1 MPALRVRQSFW
12 CMRKLYKKLKSKLTG
27 FQLPATIV
35 SAASTL
41 SLSLISDYA
50 VSAQGFRASYEV
62 LPSHTCGNPGRL
74 PNGVQQG
81 STFNLGDKVRYSCNP
96 GFFLEGHAV
105 LTCHASSENSAT
117 WDFPLPSCRADD
129 ACGGTLRGQS
139 GIISSPHFPAEYH
152 NNADCTWTI
161 LAELGDT
168 IALVF
173 IDFQLEDGYDFLEVT
188 GTEGSSLWFTGASLP
203 APVISSKN
211 WLRLHFTSDGNHRQ
225 RGFSAQYQGENS
237 EQKQHVET
245 ASPTFSKSFMNQGRA
260 LISEHHAI
268 DRNGF
273 ANDLFKKQIELKS
286 RGVKLMPSKDN
297 NQKTSVLTQVGV
309 SQGHNMCPD
318 PGIPE
323 KGKRLGSDFRLG
335 SSVQFTCNEGYD
347 LQGSKRITCMKVSDM
362 FAAWSDH
369 RPVCRARM
377 CDAHLRGPSGIIT
390 SPNFPIQYDNNAHC
404 VWIITALNPAKV
416 IKLAFEEFDLERGY
430 DTLTV
435 GDGGQDGDQKTVLYM
450 VQTTKYLS
458 PISLTG
464 TSVPD
469 LIVSTHHQMWL
480 LFQSDSSGSSL
491 GFKAS
496 YEEIEQGSCGDPGI
510 PAYGQREGSRFRHG
524 DTLKFECQPAFELV
538 GQKSITCQKNNQW
551 SAKKPG
557 CVFSCFFNFT
567 SPSGIV
573 LSPNYPEDYGNHL
586 HCVWLILARPE
597 SRIHLAFNDID
608 VEPQFD
614 FLVIKDGATAEAPVL
629 GTFSGNQLPSSITS
643 SGHVARLEFQ
653 TDHSTGKRG
662 FNITFTT
669 FRHNEC
675 PDPGVPVN
683 GKRFGDS
690 LQLGSSISFLCDEG
704 FLGTQGSETITCVL
718 KEGSVVWNS
727 AVLRCEAPC
736 GGHLTSPSGT
746 ILSPGWPGFYKDAL
760 SCAWVIEAQPGY
772 PIKITFDRFKTEV
785 NYDTLEVRDGRTYS
799 APLIGVYHGTQVP
812 QFLISTSNYLY
823 LLFSTDKSHSDI
835 GFQLRYETITLQS
848 DHCLDPGIP
857 VNGQRHGND
866 FYVGALVTFSCD
878 SGYTLSDGEPLEC
891 EPNFQWSR
899 ALPSCE
905 ALCGGFIQGSSGTI
919 LSPGFPDFYP
929 NNLNCTWVIET
940 SHGKG
945 VFFTFHTFHLESG
958 HDYLLIT
965 ENGSFTQPLRQLTGS
980 RLPAPISA
988 GLYGNFTAQVRFI
1001 SDFSM
1006 SYEGFNI
1013 TFSEYDLE
1021 PCEEPEVP
1029 AYSIRKGLQFG
1040 VGDTLTFSCF
1050 PGYRLEGTARITCLG
1065 GRRRLWSSPLPR
1077 CVAECGNSVTGTQGT
1092 LLSPNFPVNYNNNHE
1107 CIYSIQTQPGK
1118 GIQLKAKAFELAEGD
1133 LLKVYDGTNNSARL
1147 LGVFSRSEMLGVTL
1161 NSTSSSL
1168 WLDFIT
1174 DAENTSKGFELQF
1187 SSFEL
1192 IRCEDPGT
1200 PQFGYKVHDG
1210 GHFAGSSVTFNCDP
1224 GYTLRGSEELMCL
1237 SGERRTWDRP
1247 LPTCVAECGGTV
1259 RGEVSGQVLSPGYPA
1274 PYEHNLN
1281 CIWTIEA
1288 DAGCT
1293 IGLHFLVFDT
1303 EEVHDVLR
1311 IWDGPV
1317 ESGVLLKEL
1326 SGPMLPKDLHS
1337 TFNSV
1342 VLQFSTDFFT
1352 SKQGFAIQFSV
1363 STATSCNDPGV
1374 PQNGSRSGDSWEAG
1388 DSTVFQCDPGYALQG
1403 SAEINC
1409 VRIENRFF
1417 WQPSPPTCIGAHMS
1431 QVPTCPRCPHAPGA
1445 HMSQVPTCP
1454 KYPHAPGARMSQ
1466 TDAVNTPEALLNS
1479 GHKTVGRCQVVHVPD
1494 RPRRH
1499 HFDHETSPLSITDNL
1514 LGETSPLFTTKGTD
1528 ARPERLAPCGGD
1540 LTGPSG
1546 VILSPNYP
1554 EPYPPGKECDWKV
1567 TVSPDYVIALVFNI
1581 FNLEPGYDFLHIY
1594 DGRDSLSPLIGS
1606 FYGSQ
1611 LPGRIESSS
1620 NSLFLAFRSD
1630 ASVSNAGFVIDYT
1643 ENPRE
1648 SCFDPG
1654 SIKNGTRVGSDLKLG
1669 SSITYYCHGG
1679 YEVEGASTLSCIL
1692 GPDGKPLWNNPRPVC
1707 TAPCG
1712 GQYVGSD
1719 GVVLSPN
1726 YPQNYTSGQTCLYF
1740 VTVPKDY
1747 VVFGQFAFFHTAL
1760 NDIVEVHDGY
1770 SQHARLL
1777 SSLSGSHT
1785 GESLPLATSNQI
1797 LIKFSAKGQV
1807 PARGFHFVYQA
1818 VPRTSA
1824 TQCSSVPEP
1833 RYGKR
1838 LGSDF
1843 SVGAIIRFE
1852 CNSGYALQ
1860 GSPEIECLPV
1870 PGALAQWNVSAPT
1883 CVVPCGGNLTE
1894 RRGTILSPGFPEPY
1908 LNSLNCVWKIM
1919 VPEGAGIQIQVISFV
1934 TEQNWDSLE
1943 VFDGADNT
1951 VTMLGSFSGT
1961 TVPALLNSTSN
1972 QLYLHFYSDISVSA
1986 AGFHLE
1992 YKTVGLSS
2000 CPEPAVPSNG
2010 IKTGER
2016 YLVNDVVSFQCEPGY
2031 ALQGHAH
2038 ISCMPGTVRRW
2049 NYPPPLCI
2057 AQCGGEVEEMEGVIL
2072 SPGFPGNYP
2081 SNMDCSWKIVLPV
2094 GFGAHI
2100 QFLNFSTEPNHDFLE
2115 IRSGPSETSRM
2126 MGRFSGSELPG
2137 SLLSTSHDT
2146 IVYFHSDHSQNRPGF
2161 KLEYQAYE
2169 LQECPDPEPFA
2180 NGIVRGAGYNVGQSV
2195 TFECLP
2201 GYQLTGQPVLTCL
2214 HGTNRNWD
2222 HPLPRCEVPCG
2233 GNITSFNGTVY
2244 SPGYPS
2250 PYSSSQDCVW
2260 LITVPIGHGV
2270 HLNLSLLQIEP
2281 FGDYITVW
2289 DGPQQTSLQ
2298 LGVFTRSLSKK
2309 IAHSSSNQVLL
2320 KFHRDTATGGIFA
2333 IAFSAYPLT
2342 KCPPPTILPNA
2353 EVVTEN
2359 EEFNIGDIVRY
2370 RCLPGFTLV
2379 GSEIL
2384 TCKLGTYLQFEGP
2397 PPICE
2402 VHCPTNELLTDS
2414 TGVILSQSYPGSYP
2428 QFQTCSWL
2436 VRVEPEYNIS
2446 VTVEYF
2452 LSEKQYD
2459 EFEIFD
2465 GPSGQSPL
2473 LKALS
2478 GNYSAPLIVTSSS
2491 NSVYLRWSS
2500 DHAYNRKGFKIRYSA
2515 PYCSLPKAPLHGFIL
2530 GQTTTQPGGSIHFG
2544 CDRGY
2549 RLVGHSMAICT
2560 RHPQGYHLWSE
2571 AIPLCQALS
2580 CGLPDAPKNG
2590 IVFGKEYTVGTKA
2603 VYSCNEGYH
2612 LQTGAEATAECLD
2625 TGLWSNSNVPPQ
2637 CVPVTCPDIS
2647 SISVEHGRWRL
2658 IYETQY
2664 QFQAQLILICD
2675 PGYYYTGQRVIRCQ
2689 ANGRWSLGESMPTC
2703 QIISCGELP
2712 TPPSGH
2718 RIGTM
2723 SVYGATA
2730 IFSCNSGYTLVGSRV
2745 RECLANGLWS
2755 GSEVRCLAGHCGT
2768 PEPIVNGHINGEN
2781 FNYRGS
2787 VVYQCSAGFRLI
2799 GMSVRI
2805 CQQDHHWSG
2814 KTPFCVPITCG
2825 HPGNP
2830 INGLTQGSQF
2840 NLNDVVKFV
2849 CNPGYIAEGA
2859 ARSQCLASGQWSDTL
2874 PTCRIINCTDP
2885 GHQENSVRQIHASG
2899 PHRFSFGTT
2908 VSYQCS
2914 HGFYL
2919 LGTPALSCQGDGTWD
2934 RPRPQCLLVSCGH
2947 PGSPPHA
2954 QMSGDSYI
2962 VGAFVRYSCTGKR
2975 TLVGN
2980 ATRMC
2985 GLDGH
2990 WTGSLPHCSGTST
3003 GVCGDPGIPAHG
3015 IRLGDSFAPGSLMR
3029 FSCEAGYVLRGS
3041 SERTCQA
3048 NGSWSG
3054 SQPECGVI
3062 SCGNPGT
3069 PSNARV
3075 VFSDGLVFSS
3085 SIVYE
3090 CREGYY
3096 ATGLLSRHCSV
3107 NGTWTGSDPECTVIN
3122 CGDPG
3127 IPANGIRLGNDFRYN
3142 KTVTF
3147 QCIPG
3152 HMMESHRVSVLS
3164 CTKDRTWNGTK
3175 PVCKAI
3181 MCKPPQLIP
3190 NGKVVGSDF
3199 TWGSSVSYACLE
3211 GYQLSLPAVLTC
3223 EGNGSWTGE
3232 LPQCF
3237 PVFCGDPGVPP
3248 RGKREDRGF
3257 SYRSSVSYSCRPPL
3271 VLVGS
3276 PRRFCQSDGTWSG
3289 TQPSCIDPTLT
3300 TCADPGMPQFGI
3312 QNSSQG
3318 YQVGSTVLFR
3328 CQKGYLL
3335 QGSTSRTCLPNLT
3348 WSGTPPDCVPHHCKQ
3363 PETPTHTNVGALDLP
3378 SMGYTL
3384 IYSCQEG
3391 FSLRGGSEHR
3401 TCKADGSWT
3410 GKPPVC
3416 LAEVRPSGR
3425 PINTAREPP
3434 LTQASVPGDVFAKN
3448 SLWKGAYEYQG
3459 KKQPAMLRV
3468 TSFQIANSKVNATM
3482 IDHSGVELHLA
3493 GNYRKEDFRLLL
3505 QVYHVTGPVE
3515 NFVDKFKDDHWALD
3529 GHVSSESSGG
3539 TFVYQGSVKGR
3550 GFGQFGFQRLD
3561 LRLLESDPES
3571 IGRHFASNSSSVAA
3585 AILVPFIALIIAG
3598 FVLYLYKHRRRPKV
3612 PFNGYAGHENTNVR
3626 ATFENPM
3633 YDRNIQP
3640 TDIMSNEAEFT
3651 VSTVCTAV

>member
-1 MPALRVRQSFW
+1 
-12 CMRKLYKKLKSKLTG
+12 
-27 FQLPATIV
+27 
-35 SAASTL
+35 
-41 SLSLISDYA
+41 
-50 VSAQGFRASYEV
+50 
-62 LPSHTCGNPGRL
+62 
-74 PNGVQQG
+74 
-81 STFNLGDKVRYSCNP
+81 
-96 GFFLEGHAV
+96 
-105 LTCHASSENSAT
+105 
-117 WDFPLPSCRADD
+117 
-129 ACGGTLRGQS
+129 
-139 GIISSPHFPAEYH
+139 
-152 NNADCTWTI
+152 
-161 LAELGDT
+161 
-168 IALVF
+168 
-173 IDFQLEDGYDFLEVT
+173 
-188 GTEGSSLWFTGASLP
+188 
-203 APVISSKN
+203 
-211 WLRLHFTSDGNHRQ
+211 
-225 RGFSAQYQGENS
+225 
-237 EQKQHVET
+237 
-245 ASPTFSKSFMNQGRA
+245 
-260 LISEHHAI
+260 
-268 DRNGF
+268 
-273 ANDLFKKQIELKS
+273 
-286 RGVKLMPSKDN
+286 
-297 NQKTSVLTQVGV
+297 
-309 SQGHNMCPD
+309 
-318 PGIPE
+318 
-323 KGKRLGSDFRLG
+323 
-335 SSVQFTCNEGYD
+335 
-347 LQGSKRITCMKVSDM
+347 
-362 FAAWSDH
+362 
-369 RPVCRARM
+369 
-377 CDAHLRGPSGIIT
+377 
-390 SPNFPIQYDNNAHC
+390 
-404 VWIITALNPAKV
+404 
-416 IKLAFEEFDLERGY
+416 
-430 DTLTV
+430 
-435 GDGGQDGDQKTVLYM
+435 
-450 VQTTKYLS
+450 
-458 PISLTG
+458 
-464 TSVPD
+464 
-469 LIVSTHHQMWL
+469 
-480 LFQSDSSGSSL
+480 
-491 GFKAS
+491 
-496 YEEIEQGSCGDPGI
+496 
-510 PAYGQREGSRFRHG
+510 
-524 DTLKFECQPAFELV
+524 
-538 GQKSITCQKNNQW
+538 
-551 SAKKPG
+551 
-557 CVFSCFFNFT
+557 
-567 SPSGIV
+567 
-573 LSPNYPEDYGNHL
+573 
-586 HCVWLILARPE
+586 
-597 SRIHLAFNDID
+597 
-608 VEPQFD
+608 
-614 FLVIKDGATAEAPVL
+614 
-629 GTFSGNQLPSSITS
+629 
-643 SGHVARLEFQ
+643 
-653 TDHSTGKRG
+653 
-662 FNITFTT
+662 
-669 FRHNEC
+669 
-675 PDPGVPVN
+675 
-683 GKRFGDS
+683 
-690 LQLGSSISFLCDEG
+690 
-704 FLGTQGSETITCVL
+704 
-718 KEGSVVWNS
+718 
-727 AVLRCEAPC
+727 
-736 GGHLTSPSGT
+736 
-746 ILSPGWPGFYKDAL
+746 
-760 SCAWVIEAQPGY
+760 
-772 PIKITFDRFKTEV
+772 
-785 NYDTLEVRDGRTYS
+785 
-799 APLIGVYHGTQVP
+799 
-812 QFLISTSNYLY
+812 
-823 LLFSTDKSHSDI
+823 
-835 GFQLRYETITLQS
+835 
-848 DHCLDPGIP
+848 
-857 VNGQRHGND
+857 
-866 FYVGALVTFSCD
+866 
-878 SGYTLSDGEPLEC
+878 
-891 EPNFQWSR
+891 
-899 ALPSCE
+899 
-905 ALCGGFIQGSSGTI
+905 
-919 LSPGFPDFYP
+919 
-929 NNLNCTWVIET
+929 
-940 SHGKG
+940 
-945 VFFTFHTFHLESG
+945 
-958 HDYLLIT
+958 
-965 ENGSFTQPLRQLTGS
+965 
-980 RLPAPISA
+980 
-988 GLYGNFTAQVRFI
+988 
-1001 SDFSM
+1001 
-1006 SYEGFNI
+1006 
-1013 TFSEYDLE
+1013 
-1021 PCEEPEVP
+1021 
-1029 AYSIRKGLQFG
+1029 
-1040 VGDTLTFSCF
+1040 
-1050 PGYRLEGTARITCLG
+1050 
-1065 GRRRLWSSPLPR
+1065 
-1077 CVAECGNSVTGTQGT
+1077 
-1092 LLSPNFPVNYNNNHE
+1092 FPVNYNNNHE

-1133 LLKVYDGTNNSARL
+1133 LLKVMAIDFLRCVDKHVQRVISSPSVPVCMAQSPHFPLSPGGHSH
-1147 LGVFSRSEMLGVTL
+1147 LGGREDQKSRSEMLGVTL

-1210 GHFAGSSVTFNCDP
+1210 GHFAGSSVTFSCDP
-1224 GYTLRGSEELMCL
+1224 GYSLRGSEELMCL

-1403 SAEINC
+1403 SAEISC
-1409 VRIENRFF
+1409 VKIQNRFF
-1417 WQPSPPTCIGAHMS
+1417 WQPSPPTCI
-1431 QVPTCPRCPHAPGA
+1431 
-1445 HMSQVPTCP
+1445 
-1454 KYPHAPGARMSQ
+1454 
-1466 TDAVNTPEALLNS
+1466 
-1479 GHKTVGRCQVVHVPD
+1479 
-1494 RPRRH
+1494 
-1499 HFDHETSPLSITDNL
+1499 
-1514 LGETSPLFTTKGTD
+1514 
-1528 ARPERLAPCGGD
+1528 APCGGD

-1567 TVSPDYVIALVFNI
+1567 TVSPDYVIALVFNT

-1611 LPGRIESSS
+1611 LPSRIESSS

-1669 SSITYYCHGG
+1669 SSVTYYCHGG

-1692 GPDGKPLWNNPRPVC
+1692 GPDGKPMWNNPRPVC

-1747 VVFGQFAFFHTAL
+1747 GRLWLPFLPALILSVECYSHTHCL
-1760 NDIVEVHDGY
+1760 P
-1770 SQHARLL
+1770 L
-1777 SSLSGSHT
+1777 SSFLSA
-1785 GESLPLATSNQI
+1785 GESLPLATSNQV

-1807 PARGFHFVYQA
+1807 SARGFHFVYQA

-2010 IKTGER
+2010 VKTGER

-2057 AQCGGEVEEMEGVIL
+2057 AQCGGAVEEMEGVIL

-2081 SNMDCSWKIVLPV
+2081 SNMDCSWKISLPV

-2137 SLLSTSHDT
+2137 SLLSTSHDS

-2201 GYQLTGQPVLTCL
+2201 GYQLTGQPVLTCQ

-2260 LITVPIGHGV
+2260 QITVPIGHGV

-2446 VTVEYF
+2446 ITVEYF

-2544 CDRGY
+2544 CNTGY

-2658 IYETQY
+2658 IFETQY
-2664 QFQAQLILICD
+2664 QFQAQLMLICD

-2745 RECLANGLWS
+2745 RECMANGLWS

-2787 VVYQCSAGFRLI
+2787 VVYQCRAGFRLI

-2830 INGLTQGSQF
+2830 VNGLTQGSQF
-2840 NLNDVVKFV
+2840 NLNDVVKFI

-2885 GHQENSVRQIHASG
+2885 GHQENSVRQVHASG

-2908 VSYQCS
+2908 VSYQCN

-2962 VGAFVRYSCTGKR
+2962 VGAVVRYSCTGKR

-2980 ATRMC
+2980 STRMC

-3015 IRLGDSFAPGSLMR
+3015 IRLGDSFAPGSVMR
-3029 FSCEAGYVLRGS
+3029 FSCDAGHVLRGS
-3041 SERTCQA
+3041 SERMCQA

-3085 SIVYE
+3085 SVVYE

-3142 KTVTF
+3142 KTVTY
-3147 QCIPG
+3147 QCVPG
-3152 HMMESHRVSVLS
+3152 YVMESHRVSVLS

-3199 TWGSSVSYACLE
+3199 KWGSSVSYACLE

-3248 RGKREDRGF
+3248 RGRREDRGF
-3257 SYRSSVSYSCRPPL
+3257 SYRSSVSFSCHAPL

-3335 QGSTSRTCLPNLT
+3335 QGSTTRTCLPNLT

-3363 PETPTHTNVGALDLP
+3363 PETPTHANVGALDLP

-3391 FSLRGGSEHR
+3391 FSLQGGSEHR

-3410 GKPPVC
+3410 GKPPIC
-3416 LAEVRPSGR
+3416 LGDLTHTFS
-3425 PINTAREPP
+3425 IPP
-3434 LTQASVPGDVFAKN
+3434 VPGDVFAKN

-3468 TSFQIANSKVNATM
+3468 TGFQVANSKVNATM

-3493 GNYRKEDFRLLL
+3493 GNYKKEDFRLLL
-3505 QVYHVTGPVE
+3505 QVYQVTGPVE
-3515 NFVDKFKDDHWALD
+3515 SFVNKFKDDHWALD
-3529 GHVSSESSGG
+3529 GHVSEANFCDLSGMLWH
-3539 TFVYQGSVKGR
+3539 FA
-3550 GFGQFGFQRLD
+3550 D

>member
-1 MPALRVRQSFW
+1 MSSDDLDGHRGGSEWLEHLLVVCQVLEVPQLIQSSQFSH
-12 CMRKLYKKLKSKLTG
+12 RLTG

-35 SAASTL
+35 SAATTL
-41 SLSLISDYA
+41 SLRLISDYA
-50 VSAQGFRASYEV
+50 VSAQGFHASYEV

-105 LTCHASSENSAT
+105 LTCHAGSENSAT

-139 GIISSPHFPAEYH
+139 GIISSPHFPSEYH

-225 RGFSAQYQGENS
+225 RGFSAQYQ
-237 EQKQHVET
+237 V
-245 ASPTFSKSFMNQGRA
+245 
-260 LISEHHAI
+260 
-268 DRNGF
+268 
-273 ANDLFKKQIELKS
+273 KKQIELKS

-297 NQKTSVLTQVGV
+297 SQKTS
-309 SQGHNMCPD
+309 
-318 PGIPE
+318 
-323 KGKRLGSDFRLG
+323 
-335 SSVQFTCNEGYD
+335 
-347 LQGSKRITCMKVSDM
+347 
-362 FAAWSDH
+362 
-369 RPVCRARM
+369 
-377 CDAHLRGPSGIIT
+377 
-390 SPNFPIQYDNNAHC
+390 
-404 VWIITALNPAKV
+404 
-416 IKLAFEEFDLERGY
+416 
-430 DTLTV
+430 
-435 GDGGQDGDQKTVLYM
+435 
-450 VQTTKYLS
+450 
-458 PISLTG
+458 
-464 TSVPD
+464 
-469 LIVSTHHQMWL
+469 
-480 LFQSDSSGSSL
+480 
-491 GFKAS
+491 
-496 YEEIEQGSCGDPGI
+496 
-510 PAYGQREGSRFRHG
+510 
-524 DTLKFECQPAFELV
+524 
-538 GQKSITCQKNNQW
+538 
-551 SAKKPG
+551 
-557 CVFSCFFNFT
+557 VFSCFFNFT

-812 QFLISTSNYLY
+812 QFLISTSNHLY

-929 NNLNCTWVIET
+929 NNLNCTWIIET

-1118 GIQLKAKAFELAEGD
+1118 GIQLKAKAFELSEGD
-1133 LLKVYDGTNNSARL
+1133 VLKVYDGNNNSARL
-1147 LGVFSRSEMLGVTL
+1147 LGVFSRTELLGVTL

-1174 DAENTSKGFELQF
+1174 DAENTSKGFELHF

-1192 IRCEDPGT
+1192 IKCEDPGT

-1210 GHFAGSSVTFNCDP
+1210 GHFAGSSVSFSCDP
-1224 GYTLRGSEELMCL
+1224 GYSLRGSEELLCL
-1237 SGERRTWDRP
+1237 SGERRAWDRP

-1281 CIWTIEA
+1281 CVWTIEA

-1326 SGPMLPKDLHS
+1326 SGPALPKDLHS

-1403 SAEINC
+1403 SAEISC
-1409 VRIENRFF
+1409 VKIENRFF
-1417 WQPSPPTCIGAHMS
+1417 WQPSPPTCI
-1431 QVPTCPRCPHAPGA
+1431 
-1445 HMSQVPTCP
+1445 
-1454 KYPHAPGARMSQ
+1454 
-1466 TDAVNTPEALLNS
+1466 
-1479 GHKTVGRCQVVHVPD
+1479 
-1494 RPRRH
+1494 
-1499 HFDHETSPLSITDNL
+1499 
-1514 LGETSPLFTTKGTD
+1514 
-1528 ARPERLAPCGGD
+1528 APCGGD

-1630 ASVSNAGFVIDYT
+1630 ASVSNTGFVIDYT

-1679 YEVEGASTLSCIL
+1679 YEVEGSSTLSCIL
-1692 GPDGKPLWNNPRPVC
+1692 GPDGKPVWNHPRPVC

-1726 YPQNYTSGQTCLYF
+1726 YPQNYTSGQICLYF

-1760 NDIVEVHDGY
+1760 NDVVEVHDGHN
-1770 SQHARLL
+1770 QHSRLL

-1785 GESLPLATSNQI
+1785 GESLPLATSNQV
-1797 LIKFSAKGQV
+1797 LVKFSAKGQV

-1833 RYGKR
+1833 RYGRR

-1843 SVGAIIRFE
+1843 SVGAIVRFE

-1919 VPEGAGIQIQVISFV
+1919 VPEGAGIQIQVVSFV

-2010 IKTGER
+2010 VKTGER

-2057 AQCGGEVEEMEGVIL
+2057 AQCGGTVEDMEGVIL

-2081 SNMDCSWKIVLPV
+2081 SNMDCSWKIALPV

-2100 QFLNFSTEPNHDFLE
+2100 QFLNFSTEPNHDFIE
-2115 IRSGPSETSRM
+2115 IRNGPYETSRM
-2126 MGRFSGSELPG
+2126 MGRFSGSELP
-2137 SLLSTSHDT
+2137 SALLSTSHET
-2146 IVYFHSDHSQNRPGF
+2146 TVYFHSDHSQNRPGF

-2201 GYQLTGQPVLTCL
+2201 GYQLMGHPVLTCQ

-2233 GNITSFNGTVY
+2233 SNITSFNGTVY
-2244 SPGYPS
+2244 SPGFPS
-2250 PYSSSQDCVW
+2250 PYSSSQDCIW

-2270 HLNLSLLQIEP
+2270 RLNLSLLQTEP
-2281 FGDYITVW
+2281 SGDFITVW
-2289 DGPQQTSLQ
+2289 DGPQKTAPQ
-2298 LGVFTRSLSKK
+2298 LGAFSRSFAKK
-2309 IAHSSSNQVLL
+2309 TMYSSSNQVLL
-2320 KFHRDTATGGIFA
+2320 QFHHESAMGGIFA

-2379 GSEIL
+2379 GNEIL

-2428 QFQTCSWL
+2428 QFQICSWL

-2446 VTVEYF
+2446 ITVEYF

-2478 GNYSAPLIVTSSS
+2478 GNYSAPLVVTSSS

-2515 PYCSLPKAPLHGFIL
+2515 PYCSLPRAPLHGFLL
-2530 GQTTTQPGGSIHFG
+2530 GQTSTQPGGSIHFG
-2544 CDRGY
+2544 CNAGY

-2580 CGLPDAPKNG
+2580 CGLPEAPKNG
-2590 IVFGKEYTVGTKA
+2590 MVFGKEYTVGTKA
-2603 VYSCNEGYH
+2603 VYSCSEGYH
-2612 LQTGAEATAECLD
+2612 LQAGAEATAECLE
-2625 TGLWSNSNVPPQ
+2625 TGLWSNRNVPPQ

-2647 SISVEHGRWRL
+2647 SVSVEHGRWRL
-2658 IYETQY
+2658 IFETQY
-2664 QFQAQLILICD
+2664 QFQAQLMLICD
-2675 PGYYYTGQRVIRCQ
+2675 PGYYYTGQRVIHCQ
-2689 ANGRWSLGESMPTC
+2689 ANGKWSLDNSMPTC

-2712 TPPSGH
+2712 VPPNGH
-2718 RIGTM
+2718 RIGTL

-2745 RECLANGLWS
+2745 RECMANGLWS

-2781 FNYRGS
+2781 FSYRGS
-2787 VVYQCSAGFRLI
+2787 VVYQCNAGFRLI

-2849 CNPGYIAEGA
+2849 CNPGYVAEGA
-2859 ARSQCLASGQWSDTL
+2859 ARSQCLASGQWSDVL

-2899 PHRFSFGTT
+2899 PHRFSYGTT
-2908 VSYQCS
+2908 VSYQCT

-2919 LGTPALSCQGDGTWD
+2919 LGTPVLSCQGDGTWD

-2947 PGSPPHA
+2947 PGSPPHS
-2954 QMSGDSYI
+2954 QMSGDSYT
-2962 VGAFVRYSCTGKR
+2962 VGAVVRYSCTGKR

-2990 WTGSLPHCSGTST
+2990 WTGSLPHCSGASI

-3029 FSCEAGYVLRGS
+3029 FSCEAGHVLRGS

-3054 SQPECGVI
+3054 VQPECGVI

-3075 VFSDGLVFSS
+3075 LFSDGLVFSS

-3127 IPANGIRLGNDFRYN
+3127 VPANGLRLGSDFRYN
-3142 KTVTF
+3142 RTVTY
-3147 QCIPG
+3147 QCVPG
-3152 HMMESHRVSVLS
+3152 YTMESHRVSVLS

-3199 TWGSSVSYACLE
+3199 MWGSSVTYACLE

-3237 PVFCGDPGVPP
+3237 PVFCGDPGVPA
-3248 RGKREDRGF
+3248 RGRREDRGF
-3257 SYRSSVSYSCRPPL
+3257 SYRSSVSFSCQPPL

-3300 TCADPGMPQFGI
+3300 TCVDPGVPQFGI
-3312 QNSSQG
+3312 QNNSQG

-3363 PETPTHTNVGALDLP
+3363 PETPSHANVGALDLP

-3391 FSLRGGSEHR
+3391 FSLKGGSEHR

-3410 GKPPVC
+3410 GKPPIC

-3468 TSFQIANSKVNATM
+3468 TGFQVINSKVNATM
-3482 IDHSGVELHLA
+3482 VDHSGVELHLS
-3493 GNYRKEDFRLLL
+3493 GIYKKEDFHLLL
-3505 QVYHVTGPVE
+3505 QVYQITGPVE
-3515 NFVDKFKDDHWALD
+3515 IFVNKFKDDHWALD

-3539 TFVYQGSVKGR
+3539 TFVYQGSVKGQ

-3640 TDIMSNEAEFT
+3640 TDIMATEAEFT

>member
-1 MPALRVRQSFW
+1 MAPYGRSRQEAVAGEGGAREGSSARAETVFVLCLAGGGGQNCTFQLRGPNGTVESPGFPSGYPNYANCTWTIAAEEQHRVQLVFQAFALEEDFDVLSVFDGPPRPENLRT
-12 CMRKLYKKLKSKLTG
+12 RLTG

-35 SAASTL
+35 SAAATL
-41 SLSLISDYA
+41 SLRLISDYA
-50 VSAQGFRASYEV
+50 VSAQGFHASYEV
-62 LPSHTCGNPGRL
+62 LPSHACGNPGRL

-105 LTCHASSENSAT
+105 LTCLAGSESSAT

-139 GIISSPHFPAEYH
+139 GIISSPHFPSEYH

-225 RGFSAQYQGENS
+225 RGFSAQYQ
-237 EQKQHVET
+237 V
-245 ASPTFSKSFMNQGRA
+245 
-260 LISEHHAI
+260 
-268 DRNGF
+268 
-273 ANDLFKKQIELKS
+273 KKQIELKS
-286 RGVKLMPSKDN
+286 RGVKLMPSKHSS
-297 NQKTSVLTQVGV
+297 QKTS
-309 SQGHNMCPD
+309 
-318 PGIPE
+318 
-323 KGKRLGSDFRLG
+323 
-335 SSVQFTCNEGYD
+335 
-347 LQGSKRITCMKVSDM
+347 
-362 FAAWSDH
+362 
-369 RPVCRARM
+369 
-377 CDAHLRGPSGIIT
+377 
-390 SPNFPIQYDNNAHC
+390 
-404 VWIITALNPAKV
+404 
-416 IKLAFEEFDLERGY
+416 
-430 DTLTV
+430 
-435 GDGGQDGDQKTVLYM
+435 
-450 VQTTKYLS
+450 
-458 PISLTG
+458 
-464 TSVPD
+464 
-469 LIVSTHHQMWL
+469 
-480 LFQSDSSGSSL
+480 
-491 GFKAS
+491 
-496 YEEIEQGSCGDPGI
+496 
-510 PAYGQREGSRFRHG
+510 
-524 DTLKFECQPAFELV
+524 
-538 GQKSITCQKNNQW
+538 
-551 SAKKPG
+551 
-557 CVFSCFFNFT
+557 VFSCFFNFT
-567 SPSGIV
+567 SPSGVV

-704 FLGTQGSETITCVL
+704 FLGTQGSETITCIL

-929 NNLNCTWVIET
+929 NNLNCTWIIET

-965 ENGSFTQPLRQLTGS
+965 ENGSFSQPLRQLTGS

-988 GLYGNFTAQVRFI
+988 GLYGNFTAQVRFV

-1013 TFSEYDLE
+1013 TFAEYDLE

-1077 CVAECGNSVTGTQGT
+1077 CVAECGSSVTGTQGT
-1092 LLSPNFPVNYNNNHE
+1092 LLSPNFPGNYNNNHE

-1118 GIQLKAKAFELAEGD
+1118 GIQLKARTFELSEGD
-1133 LLKVYDGTNNSARL
+1133 VLKVYDGSNNSARL
-1147 LGVFSRSEMLGVTL
+1147 LGVFSRSEMTGVTL

-1174 DAENTSKGFELQF
+1174 DADNTSKGFELHF

-1210 GHFAGSSVTFNCDP
+1210 GHFAGSSVSFSCDP
-1224 GYTLRGSEELMCL
+1224 GYSLRGSEELLCL

-1288 DAGCT
+1288 EAGCT

-1326 SGPMLPKDLHS
+1326 SGAALPRDLHS
-1337 TFNSV
+1337 TFSSV

-1352 SKQGFAIQFSV
+1352 SKQGFAIRFSV

-1403 SAEINC
+1403 SAEISC
-1409 VRIENRFF
+1409 VKIENRFF
-1417 WQPSPPTCIGAHMS
+1417 WQPSPPTCI
-1431 QVPTCPRCPHAPGA
+1431 
-1445 HMSQVPTCP
+1445 
-1454 KYPHAPGARMSQ
+1454 
-1466 TDAVNTPEALLNS
+1466 
-1479 GHKTVGRCQVVHVPD
+1479 
-1494 RPRRH
+1494 
-1499 HFDHETSPLSITDNL
+1499 
-1514 LGETSPLFTTKGTD
+1514 
-1528 ARPERLAPCGGD
+1528 APCGGD

-1554 EPYPPGKECDWKV
+1554 EPYPPGKECDWRV
-1567 TVSPDYVIALVFNI
+1567 TVSPDYVIALVFNT

-1630 ASVSNAGFVIDYT
+1630 ASVSSAGFVIDYT

-1669 SSITYYCHGG
+1669 SSVTYYCHGG
-1679 YEVEGASTLSCIL
+1679 YEVQGTSTLSCVL
-1692 GPDGKPLWNNPRPVC
+1692 GPDGKPAWNKPRPVC

-1726 YPQNYTSGQTCLYF
+1726 YPQNYTSGQICLYF

-1760 NDIVEVHDGY
+1760 NDVVEVHDGH
-1770 SQHARLL
+1770 SPHARLL

-1785 GESLPLATSNQI
+1785 GESLPLATSNQV
-1797 LIKFSAKGQV
+1797 LIKFSAKGQA

-1843 SVGAIIRFE
+1843 SVGAVVRFD

-2000 CPEPAVPSNG
+2000 CPEPTVPSNG
-2010 IKTGER
+2010 VKAGER

-2057 AQCGGEVEEMEGVIL
+2057 AQCGGAVEEMEGVIL

-2100 QFLNFSTEPNHDFLE
+2100 QFLNFSTEPNHDFIE
-2115 IRSGPSETSRM
+2115 IRNGPHETSRM

-2137 SLLSTSHDT
+2137 ALLSTSHET
-2146 IVYFHSDHSQNRPGF
+2146 TVYFHSDHSQNRPGF

-2201 GYQLTGQPVLTCL
+2201 GYQLTGHPVLTCQ

-2233 GNITSFNGTVY
+2233 GNITSSNGTVY
-2244 SPGYPS
+2244 SPGFPS
-2250 PYSSSQDCVW
+2250 PYSSSQDCAW
-2260 LITVPIGHGV
+2260 LITVPIGHGIR
-2270 HLNLSLLQIEP
+2270 LNLSLLQTEP
-2281 FGDYITVW
+2281 SGDFVTVW
-2289 DGPQQTSLQ
+2289 DGPQQTAPQ
-2298 LGVFTRSLSKK
+2298 LGVFSRSLAKK
-2309 IAHSSSNQVLL
+2309 TLHSSSNQALL
-2320 KFHRDTATGGIFA
+2320 KFHRDAAMGGIFA

-2379 GSEIL
+2379 GNEIL

-2436 VRVEPEYNIS
+2436 VRVQPDYNIS
-2446 VTVEYF
+2446 LTVEYF

-2515 PYCSLPKAPLHGFIL
+2515 PYCSLPRAPLHGFLL
-2530 GQTTTQPGGSIHFG
+2530 GQPSTQPGGSVHFG
-2544 CDRGY
+2544 CNAGY

-2560 RHPQGYHLWSE
+2560 RHPQGYYLWSE

-2580 CGLPDAPKNG
+2580 CGLPEAPKNG
-2590 IVFGKEYTVGTKA
+2590 MVFGKEYTVGTKA
-2603 VYSCNEGYH
+2603 VYSCSEGYH
-2612 LQTGAEATAECLD
+2612 LQAGAEATAECLE
-2625 TGLWSNSNVPPQ
+2625 TGLWSNHNVPPQ
-2637 CVPVTCPDIS
+2637 CVPVTCPDVS

-2658 IYETQY
+2658 IFETQY
-2664 QFQAQLILICD
+2664 QFQAQLMLICD

-2689 ANGRWSLGESMPTC
+2689 ANGQWSLGNSMPTC

-2712 TPPSGH
+2712 VPPSGH
-2718 RIGTM
+2718 RIGTL

-2745 RECLANGLWS
+2745 RECMANGLWS
-2755 GSEVRCLAGHCGT
+2755 GSDVRCLAGHCGT

-2781 FNYRGS
+2781 YSYRGS
-2787 VVYQCSAGFRLI
+2787 VVYQCNAGFRLI

-2805 CQQDHHWSG
+2805 CQQDHLWSG

-2830 INGLTQGSQF
+2830 VNGLTQGNQF

-2849 CNPGYIAEGA
+2849 CNPGYVAEGA

-2874 PTCRIINCTDP
+2874 PTCRIVNCTDP
-2885 GHQENSVRQIHASG
+2885 GLQENSVRQVHAGS
-2899 PHRFSFGTT
+2899 PHGFSYGST
-2908 VSYQCS
+2908 VSYQCKR
-2914 HGFYL
+2914 GFYL
-2919 LGTPALSCQGDGTWD
+2919 LGTPVLGCQGDGTWD

-2954 QMSGDSYI
+2954 QMSGDSYT
-2962 VGAFVRYSCTGKR
+2962 VGAVVRYSCTGKR
-2975 TLVGN
+2975 TLIGN

-2990 WTGSLPHCSGTST
+2990 WTGTLPHCSGTST
-3003 GVCGDPGIPAHG
+3003 GLCGDPGTPAHG
-3015 IRLGDSFAPGSLMR
+3015 IRLGDSFSPGSLLR
-3029 FSCEAGYVLRGS
+3029 FSCEAGHTLRGS
-3041 SERTCQA
+3041 SERTCQG

-3054 SQPECGVI
+3054 AQPECRVI

-3075 VFSDGLVFSS
+3075 VFSDGLGFASS
-3085 SIVYE
+3085 VVYE

-3096 ATGLLSRHCSV
+3096 AAGLLSRHCSV
-3107 NGTWTGSDPECTVIN
+3107 NGTWTGGDPECIVIN

-3127 IPANGIRLGNDFRYN
+3127 IPANGLRLGSDFRYN
-3142 KTVTF
+3142 RTVTF
-3147 QCIPG
+3147 QCVPG
-3152 HMMESHRVSVLS
+3152 YTMESHRVSVLS

-3181 MCKPPQLIP
+3181 VCKPPQLLP

-3199 TWGSSVSYACLE
+3199 TWGSSVTYACLE

-3237 PVFCGDPGVPP
+3237 PVFCGDPGVPA
-3248 RGKREDRGF
+3248 RGRREDRGF
-3257 SYRSSVSYSCRPPL
+3257 SYRSSVSFSCQPPL

-3300 TCADPGMPQFGI
+3300 TCADPGAPQFGT

-3363 PETPTHTNVGALDLP
+3363 PETPSHANVGALDLP

-3384 IYSCQEG
+3384 LYSCQEG
-3391 FSLRGGSEHR
+3391 FSLKGGSEHR

-3410 GKPPVC
+3410 GKPPIC

-3425 PINTAREPP
+3425 PVNTAREPP

-3468 TSFQIANSKVNATM
+3468 TGFQTVSSKVNATM
-3482 IDHSGVELHLA
+3482 IDHSGVEVHLA
-3493 GNYRKEDFRLLL
+3493 GIYKKEDFHLLL
-3505 QVYHVTGPVE
+3505 QVYQIAGPVE
-3515 NFVDKFKDDHWALD
+3515 IFVNKFKDDHWALD
-3529 GHVSSESSGG
+3529 GHVSSESPGG
-3539 TFVYQGSVKGR
+3539 TFIYQGSVKGH

-3640 TDIMSNEAEFT
+3640 TDIMAAEAEFT

>member
-1 MPALRVRQSFW
+1 LTLCISFFF
-12 CMRKLYKKLKSKLTG
+12 T
-27 FQLPATIV
+27 
-35 SAASTL
+35 
-41 SLSLISDYA
+41 
-50 VSAQGFRASYEV
+50 V

-74 PNGVQQG
+74 PNGIQQG
-81 STFNLGDKVRYSCNP
+81 TTFNLGDKVRYSCNT

-117 WDFPLPSCRADD
+117 WDFPLPTCRADD

-139 GIISSPHFPAEYH
+139 GIISSPHFPSEYG

-203 APVISSKN
+203 PPVISSKN
-211 WLRLHFTSDGNHRQ
+211 WLRLHFTSDGNHRLK
-225 RGFSAQYQGENS
+225 GFSAQYQGIYLIICYINYLIVYS
-237 EQKQHVET
+237 ILL
-245 ASPTFSKSFMNQGRA
+245 SF
-260 LISEHHAI
+260 
-268 DRNGF
+268 
-273 ANDLFKKQIELKS
+273 
-286 RGVKLMPSKDN
+286 
-297 NQKTSVLTQVGV
+297 VGV

-323 KGKRLGSDFRLG
+323 RGKRLGSDFRLG
-335 SSVQFTCNEGYD
+335 SSIQFTCNEGYD

-404 VWIITALNPAKV
+404 VWVITAINPAKV
-416 IKLAFEEFDLERGY
+416 IKLTFEEFDLERGY

-435 GDGGQDGDQKTVLYM
+435 GDGGQDGDQKTVLY
-450 VQTTKYLS
+450 V
-458 PISLTG
+458 LTG
-464 TSVPD
+464 NTVPD
-469 LIVSTHHQMWL
+469 LIVSTNHQMWL
-480 LFQSDSSGSSL
+480 LFQTDSSSSSL

-496 YEEIEQGSCGDPGI
+496 YEEIDQGSCGDPGV
-510 PAYGQREGSRFRHG
+510 PAYGRREGSRFRHG

-538 GQKSITCQKNNQW
+538 GQKAITCQKNNQW

-573 LSPNYPEDYGNHL
+573 LSPNYPEEYGNHL
-586 HCVWLILARPE
+586 HCVWLILAKPE

-614 FLVIKDGATAEAPVL
+614 FLAIKDGATAESPVL
-629 GTFSGNQLPSSITS
+629 GTFSGSQIPSSLTS

-704 FLGTQGSETITCVL
+704 FLGTHGSETVTCIL
-718 KEGSVVWNS
+718 KEGSVVWNN

-760 SCAWVIEAQPGY
+760 NCVWVIEAQPGY

-799 APLIGVYHGTQVP
+799 SPLIGVYHGTQVP

-835 GFQLRYETITLQS
+835 GFQIRYETVTIQS

-857 VNGQRHGND
+857 VNGHRHGND

-945 VFFTFHTFHLESG
+945 VYFTFHTFHLESG

-965 ENGSFTQPLRQLTGS
+965 ENGSFTQPLKQLTGS

-988 GLYGNFTAQVRFI
+988 GLYGNFTAQIRFV

-1040 VGDTLTFSCF
+1040 VGDVLTFSCF
-1050 PGYRLEGTARITCLG
+1050 PGYRLEGVARITCLG
-1065 GRRRLWSSPLPR
+1065 GRRRVWSSALPR
-1077 CVAECGNSVTGTQGT
+1077 CVAECGSSVTGTQGI

-1118 GIQLKAKAFELAEGD
+1118 GIQLKAKTFDLYEGD
-1133 LLKVYDGTNNSARL
+1133 VLKVYDGSNNSARL
-1147 LGVFSRSEMLGVTL
+1147 LGVFSRSDMLGVSL

-1174 DAENTSKGFELQF
+1174 DSENTSKGFELQF

-1192 IRCEDPGT
+1192 IKCEDPGI

-1210 GHFAGSSVTFNCDP
+1210 GHFAGSSVSFSCDP
-1224 GYTLRGSEELMCL
+1224 GYTLRGSPVLMCL
-1237 SGERRTWDRP
+1237 TGERRAWDRP
-1247 LPTCVAECGGTV
+1247 LPICIAECGGTIK
-1259 RGEVSGQVLSPGYPA
+1259 GEVSGQVLSPGYPA
-1274 PYEHNLN
+1274 PYDHNLN
-1281 CIWTIEA
+1281 CVWTIEA

-1317 ESGVLLKEL
+1317 ESGILLKEL
-1326 SGPMLPKDLHS
+1326 SGPMLPGNIHS
-1337 TFNSV
+1337 TFSSV
-1342 VLQFSTDFFT
+1342 VLQFNTDFFT
-1352 SKQGFAIQFSV
+1352 SKQGFAIQFTV

-1374 PQNGSRSGDSWEAG
+1374 PQNGSRSGDSREAG
-1388 DSTVFQCDPGYALQG
+1388 DSIVFQCDPGYALQG
-1403 SAEINC
+1403 MAQISC
-1409 VRIENRFF
+1409 VKIENRFF
-1417 WQPSPPTCIGAHMS
+1417 WQPDPPTCI
-1431 QVPTCPRCPHAPGA
+1431 
-1445 HMSQVPTCP
+1445 
-1454 KYPHAPGARMSQ
+1454 
-1466 TDAVNTPEALLNS
+1466 
-1479 GHKTVGRCQVVHVPD
+1479 
-1494 RPRRH
+1494 
-1499 HFDHETSPLSITDNL
+1499 
-1514 LGETSPLFTTKGTD
+1514 
-1528 ARPERLAPCGGD
+1528 APCGGD

-1567 TVSPDYVIALVFNI
+1567 TVSPDYVIALVFNT

-1594 DGRDSLSPLIGS
+1594 DGLDSHSPLIGS

-1611 LPGRIESSS
+1611 LPERIESSS

-1630 ASVSNAGFVIDYT
+1630 ASVSNLGFVIDYT

-1654 SIKNGTRVGSDLKLG
+1654 SIKNGTRSGTDLKLG
-1669 SSITYYCHGG
+1669 STITYYCNGG
-1679 YEVEGASTLSCIL
+1679 YMIEGASTLTCVL
-1692 GPDGKPLWNNPRPVC
+1692 AADGKPVWNKPRPIC

-1726 YPQNYTSGQTCLYF
+1726 YPQNYTRGQVCLYF
-1740 VTVPKDY
+1740 IMVPKDY

-1760 NDIVEVHDGY
+1760 NDVVEVHDGHN
-1770 SQHARLL
+1770 QHSRLL

-1785 GESLPLATSNQI
+1785 GESLPLATSNQV
-1797 LIKFSAKGQV
+1797 LIKFSAKGQAT
-1807 PARGFHFVYQA
+1807 ARGFHFVYQA

-1833 RYGKR
+1833 RYGR
-1838 LGSDF
+1838 RIGSDF
-1843 SVGAIIRFE
+1843 SVGAVVHFE
-1852 CNSGYALQ
+1852 CNSGYSLQ
-1860 GSPEIECLPV
+1860 GSHHIECLTV
-1870 PGALAQWNVSAPT
+1870 PGALAQWNVSVPI

-1894 RRGTILSPGFPEPY
+1894 RKGTILSPGFPEPY
-1908 LNSLNCVWKIM
+1908 LNSLNCVWKIT

-1972 QLYLHFYSDISVSA
+1972 HLYLHFYSDISVSA

-2000 CPEPAVPSNG
+2000 CPEPTVPSNG
-2010 IKTGER
+2010 MKIGER

-2031 ALQGHAH
+2031 ALQGHSH

-2057 AQCGGEVEEMEGVIL
+2057 AQCGGTVEEMEGVIL

-2081 SNMDCSWKIVLPV
+2081 SNMDCSWRITLPV

-2100 QFLNFSTEPNHDFLE
+2100 QFLNFSTEPNHDFIE
-2115 IRSGPSETSRM
+2115 IRNGPYETSHVI
-2126 MGRFSGSELPG
+2126 GKFSGNDLPG
-2137 SLLSTSHDT
+2137 SLLSTSHET
-2146 IVYFHSDHSQNRPGF
+2146 TVYFHSDHSQNRPGF

-2195 TFECLP
+2195 TFECLL
-2201 GYQLTGQPVLTCL
+2201 GYQLIGHPVLTCL

-2233 GNITSFNGTVY
+2233 GNITLYNGTVY
-2244 SPGYPS
+2244 SPGFPNPYPN
-2250 PYSSSQDCVW
+2250 SQDCTW
-2260 LITVPIGHGV
+2260 LLTVPPGHGI
-2270 HLNLSLLQIEP
+2270 HFNFSLLQTEP
-2281 FGDYITVW
+2281 DNDFITIW
-2289 DGPQQTSLQ
+2289 DGPQQTTPQ
-2298 LGVFTRSLSKK
+2298 LGVFTRSSAKK
-2309 IAHSSSNQVLL
+2309 IIQSSSNQVLL
-2320 KFHRDTATGGIFA
+2320 KFHSDAAVGGIFV
-2333 IAFSAYPLT
+2333 ITFSAYQLS

-2353 EVVTEN
+2353 EVITEN

-2370 RCLPGFTLV
+2370 RCLPGFSLV

-2384 TCKLGTYLQFEGP
+2384 TCKLGTHLQFEGP
-2397 PPICE
+2397 PPTCE
-2402 VHCPTNELLTDS
+2402 VHCPMDELLTDS

-2428 QFQTCSWL
+2428 QFQTCSWV
-2436 VRVEPEYNIS
+2436 VRVEPGYNIS
-2446 VTVEYF
+2446 LTVEYF

-2473 LKALS
+2473 LIALS
-2478 GNYSAPLIVTSSS
+2478 GNYSAPLTVTSSG
-2491 NSVYLRWSS
+2491 NNVYLRWSS
-2500 DHAYNRKGFKIRYSA
+2500 DHAYNRKGFKIRYAA
-2515 PYCSLPKAPLHGFIL
+2515 PYCSVPSPPLHGSIL
-2530 GQTTTQPGGSIHFG
+2530 GQPSTHPGGLIHFG
-2544 CDRGY
+2544 CNAGY
-2549 RLVGHSMAICT
+2549 RLVGHSKAICSW
-2560 RHPQGYHLWSE
+2560 HPQGYYMWNE

-2580 CGLPDAPKNG
+2580 CGIPKSPKNG

-2603 VYSCNEGYH
+2603 VYSCNEGFH
-2612 LQTGAEATAECLD
+2612 LHLSPNTEATAECLE
-2625 TGLWSNSNVPPQ
+2625 TGVWSNDNIPPQ
-2637 CVPVTCPDIS
+2637 CVAVNCPDIS

-2658 IYETQY
+2658 TYETQY
-2664 QFQAQLILICD
+2664 QFNAELMLICD

-2689 ANGRWSLGESMPTC
+2689 ADGKWSLGDSMPTC
-2703 QIISCGELP
+2703 Q
-2712 TPPSGH
+2712 T
-2718 RIGTM
+2718 
-2723 SVYGATA
+2723 
-2730 IFSCNSGYTLVGSRV
+2730 
-2745 RECLANGLWS
+2745 
-2755 GSEVRCLAGHCGT
+2755 GHCGT
-2768 PEPIVNGHINGEN
+2768 PDLIVNGQINGEN
-2781 FNYRGS
+2781 YSYRGS
-2787 VVYQCSAGFRLI
+2787 VVYQCNPGFRLI

-2805 CQQDHHWSG
+2805 CQQDHRWSG

-2830 INGLTQGSQF
+2830 ANGITQGSQF
-2840 NLNDVVKFV
+2840 NLNDMVKFI
-2849 CNPGYIAEGA
+2849 CNEGYLAEGPSGA
-2859 ARSQCLASGQWSDTL
+2859 QCLANGQWSNAL
-2874 PTCRIINCTDP
+2874 PVCRIINCTDP
-2885 GHQENSVRQIHASG
+2885 GHQENSIRHIQSSG

-2908 VSYQCS
+2908 VSYQCT
-2914 HGFYL
+2914 HGYYL
-2919 LGTPALSCQGDGTWD
+2919 LGTHVLTCQGDGTWD
-2934 RPRPQCLLVSCGH
+2934 RSLPQCLLVSCGH
-2947 PGSPPHA
+2947 PGSPPHS
-2954 QMSGDSYI
+2954 QISGDTYT
-2962 VGAFVRYSCTGKR
+2962 VGSVVRYSCLGKR
-2975 TLVGN
+2975 ILIGN
-2980 ATRMC
+2980 STRMC
-2985 GLDGH
+2985 QLDGH
-2990 WTGSLPHCSGTST
+2990 WSGSLPHCSGSSVGT
-3003 GVCGDPGIPAHG
+3003 CGDPGIPPHG
-3015 IRLGDSFAPGSLMR
+3015 IRLGDEFVIGSLMR
-3029 FSCEAGYVLRGS
+3029 FSCEPGYMLRGS
-3041 SERTCQA
+3041 SERTCHV

-3054 SQPECGVI
+3054 TQPECEAI
-3062 SCGNPGT
+3062 
-3069 PSNARV
+3069 
-3075 VFSDGLVFSS
+3075 L
-3085 SIVYE
+3085 
-3090 CREGYY
+3090 
-3096 ATGLLSRHCSV
+3096 
-3107 NGTWTGSDPECTVIN
+3107 
-3122 CGDPG
+3122 
-3127 IPANGIRLGNDFRYN
+3127 
-3142 KTVTF
+3142 
-3147 QCIPG
+3147 
-3152 HMMESHRVSVLS
+3152 
-3164 CTKDRTWNGTK
+3164 
-3175 PVCKAI
+3175 CKA
-3181 MCKPPQLIP
+3181 PQPVP
-3190 NGKVVGSDF
+3190 NGKIVGTDF
-3199 TWGSSVSYACLE
+3199 MWGSSVTYACLE

-3223 EGNGSWTGE
+3223 EGNGSWSGE

-3237 PVFCGDPGVPP
+3237 PVFCGDPGIPP
-3248 RGKREDRGF
+3248 YGRRDDRGF
-3257 SYRSSVSYSCRPPL
+3257 SYRSSVSYSCPPPL

-3276 PRRFCQSDGTWSG
+3276 SRRFCQSDGTWSG

-3300 TCADPGMPQFGI
+3300 MCTDPGVPQFGM
-3312 QNSSQG
+3312 QNNSQG
-3318 YQVGSTVLFR
+3318 YQRMNEISSKDFIR
-3328 CQKGYLL
+3328 CRYLQSL
-3335 QGSTSRTCLPNLT
+3335 SSLPA
-3348 WSGTPPDCVPHHCKQ
+3348 HHCKQ
-3363 PETPTHTNVGALDLP
+3363 PETPTHANVGALDLP

-3384 IYSCQEG
+3384 IYSCQSG
-3391 FSLRGGSEHR
+3391 FSLKGGSEHR

-3410 GKPPVC
+3410 GKPPIC
-3416 LAEVRPSGR
+3416 LGELHL
-3425 PINTAREPP
+3425 PIY
-3434 LTQASVPGDVFAKN
+3434 QKYVFPGDVFAKN
-3448 SLWKGAYEYQG
+3448 SLWKGSYEYKG
-3459 KKQPAMLRV
+3459 KRHPAILRVMGFQPA
-3468 TSFQIANSKVNATM
+3468 TGKVNATL
-3482 IDHSGVELHLA
+3482 IDQDRVELHTS
-3493 GNYRKEDFRLLL
+3493 GIYKKEDFHLLL
-3505 QVYHVTGPVE
+3505 QVYHIMSPKDISVSQ
-3515 NFVDKFKDDHWALD
+3515 FKDDNWALD
-3529 GHVSSESSGG
+3529 GHVSPIMSPLLFLHS
-3539 TFVYQGSVKGR
+3539 TFLLHSPTYIFTAIWDSFNFLLGERVRKPAKGN
-3550 GFGQFGFQRLD
+3550 
-3561 LRLLESDPES
+3561 PES
-3571 IGRHFASNSSSVAA
+3571 IGRHLASNSSSVAA
-3585 AILVPFIALIIAG
+3585 AILVPFIGLIIAG

-3633 YDRNIQP
+3633 YDRNLQP
-3640 TDIMSNEAEFT
+3640 TDIMAPEAEFT

>member
-1 MPALRVRQSFW
+1 
-12 CMRKLYKKLKSKLTG
+12 MRG
-27 FQLPATIV
+27 
-35 SAASTL
+35 
-41 SLSLISDYA
+41 
-50 VSAQGFRASYEV
+50 
-62 LPSHTCGNPGRL
+62 GRIL
-74 PNGVQQG
+74 
-81 STFNLGDKVRYSCNP
+81 
-96 GFFLEGHAV
+96 
-105 LTCHASSENSAT
+105 
-117 WDFPLPSCRADD
+117 D
-129 ACGGTLRGQS
+129 AY
-139 GIISSPHFPAEYH
+139 P
-152 NNADCTWTI
+152 
-161 LAELGDT
+161 
-168 IALVF
+168 
-173 IDFQLEDGYDFLEVT
+173 
-188 GTEGSSLWFTGASLP
+188 FTGASLP

-225 RGFSAQYQGENS
+225 RGFSAQY
-237 EQKQHVET
+237 KLCFET
-245 ASPTFSKSFMNQGRA
+245 PVLPTA
-260 LISEHHAI
+260 LLH
-268 DRNGF
+268 G
-273 ANDLFKKQIELKS
+273 
-286 RGVKLMPSKDN
+286 KD
-297 NQKTSVLTQVGV
+297 VGV
-309 SQGHNMCPD
+309 CWKQ
-318 PGIPE
+318 
-323 KGKRLGSDFRLG
+323 LG

-435 GDGGQDGDQKTVLYM
+435 GDGGQDGDQKTVLY
-450 VQTTKYLS
+450 
-458 PISLTG
+458 ILTG

-469 LIVSTHHQMWL
+469 LIVSTNHQMWL
-480 LFQSDSSGSSL
+480 LFQTDGSGSSL

-496 YEEIEQGSCGDPGI
+496 YE
-510 PAYGQREGSRFRHG
+510 
-524 DTLKFECQPAFELV
+524 V
-538 GQKSITCQKNNQW
+538 
-551 SAKKPG
+551 
-557 CVFSCFFNFT
+557 SCFFNFT
-567 SPSGIV
+567 SPSGVV

-675 PDPGVPVN
+675 PDPGIPVN

-704 FLGTQGSETITCVL
+704 FLGTQGSETITCIL

-736 GGHLTSPSGT
+736 GGHLTAPSGT

-929 NNLNCTWVIET
+929 NNLNCTWMIET

-1092 LLSPNFPVNYNNNHE
+1092 LLSPNFPANYNNNHE

-1118 GIQLKAKAFELAEGD
+1118 GIQLKARAFELSEGD
-1133 LLKVYDGTNNSARL
+1133 VLKVYDGNNNSARL
-1147 LGVFSRSEMLGVTL
+1147 LGVFSRSEMMGVTL

-1174 DAENTSKGFELQF
+1174 DTENTSKGFELQF

-1192 IRCEDPGT
+1192 IKCEDPGT

-1210 GHFAGSSVTFNCDP
+1210 GQFAGSSVSFGCDP
-1224 GYTLRGSEELMCL
+1224 GYSLRGSEELLCL

-1259 RGEVSGQVLSPGYPA
+1259 KGELLGQVLSPGYPA

-1326 SGPMLPKDLHS
+1326 SGSALPKDLHS

-1352 SKQGFAIQFSV
+1352 SKQGFAVQFSV

-1403 SAEINC
+1403 SAEISC
-1409 VRIENRFF
+1409 VKIENRFF
-1417 WQPSPPTCIGAHMS
+1417 WQPSPPTCI
-1431 QVPTCPRCPHAPGA
+1431 
-1445 HMSQVPTCP
+1445 
-1454 KYPHAPGARMSQ
+1454 
-1466 TDAVNTPEALLNS
+1466 
-1479 GHKTVGRCQVVHVPD
+1479 
-1494 RPRRH
+1494 
-1499 HFDHETSPLSITDNL
+1499 
-1514 LGETSPLFTTKGTD
+1514 
-1528 ARPERLAPCGGD
+1528 APCGGD

-1581 FNLEPGYDFLHIY
+1581 FNLEPGYDFLHVY

-1611 LPGRIESSS
+1611 LPSRIESSS

-1630 ASVSNAGFVIDYT
+1630 ASVSNVGFVIDYT
-1643 ENPRE
+1643 GSLDSQNGSTVQPDPMALTNWSWNKDNEEKQCMEVNMVQDFQLTAGRLRRFGALASPVIARAASENPRE

-1654 SIKNGTRVGSDLKLG
+1654 TVKNGTRVGSDLKLG

-1679 YEVEGASTLSCIL
+1679 YEVEGSSTLSCVL
-1692 GPDGKPLWNNPRPVC
+1692 GPDGKPAWNNPRPVC

-1726 YPQNYTSGQTCLYF
+1726 YPQNYTSGQICLYF

-1760 NDIVEVHDGY
+1760 NDVVEVHDGH
-1770 SQHARLL
+1770 SQHSRLL
-1777 SSLSGSHT
+1777 SSLSGTHT
-1785 GESLPLATSNQI
+1785 GESLPLATSNQV
-1797 LIKFSAKGQV
+1797 LIKFSAKGQA

-1843 SVGAIIRFE
+1843 SVGAIVRFE

-1870 PGALAQWNVSAPT
+1870 PGALAQWNVSAPA

-2010 IKTGER
+2010 VKTGER

-2057 AQCGGEVEEMEGVIL
+2057 AQCGGAVEEMEGVIL

-2081 SNMDCSWKIVLPV
+2081 SNMDCLWKIALPV

-2100 QFLNFSTEPNHDFLE
+2100 QFLNFSTEPNHDFIE
-2115 IRSGPSETSRM
+2115 IRNGPHETSRM
-2126 MGRFSGSELPG
+2126 MGRFSGSDLPS
-2137 SLLSTSHDT
+2137 SLLSTSHET
-2146 IVYFHSDHSQNRPGF
+2146 TVYFHSDHSQNRPGF

-2201 GYQLTGQPVLTCL
+2201 GYQLMGQPVLTCQ
-2214 HGTNRNWD
+2214 HGSNRNWD

-2233 GNITSFNGTVY
+2233 GNITSSNGTVY
-2244 SPGYPS
+2244 SPGFPS

-2260 LITVPIGHGV
+2260 LITVPIGHGI
-2270 HLNLSLLQIEP
+2270 HLNLSLLQTEP
-2281 FGDYITVW
+2281 SGDFITVW
-2289 DGPQQTSLQ
+2289 DGPQQTAPQ
-2298 LGVFTRSLSKK
+2298 LGVFTRSLAKK
-2309 IAHSSSNQVLL
+2309 TVHSSTNQVLL
-2320 KFHRDTATGGIFA
+2320 KFHRDAATGGIFA

-2359 EEFNIGDIVRY
+2359 EEFNIGTTSHTIEEGPGDIVRY

-2379 GSEIL
+2379 GNEIL

-2436 VRVEPEYNIS
+2436 VRVEPDYNIS

-2478 GNYSAPLIVTSSS
+2478 GNYSAPLIVTSTS

-2515 PYCSLPKAPLHGFIL
+2515 PYCSLPRAPLHGFLL
-2530 GQTTTQPGGSIHFG
+2530 GQTSTQPGGSVHFG
-2544 CDRGY
+2544 CNAGY

-2560 RHPQGYHLWSE
+2560 RHPQGYYLWSE

-2580 CGLPDAPKNG
+2580 CGLPEAPKNG
-2590 IVFGKEYTVGTKA
+2590 MVFGKEYTVGTKA
-2603 VYSCNEGYH
+2603 VYSCSEGYH
-2612 LQTGAEATAECLD
+2612 LQAGAEATAECLE
-2625 TGLWSNSNVPPQ
+2625 TGLWSNHNVPPH
-2637 CVPVTCPDIS
+2637 CVPVTCPDVGGIG
-2647 SISVEHGRWRL
+2647 VEHGRWRL
-2658 IYETQY
+2658 IFETQY
-2664 QFQAQLILICD
+2664 QFQAQLMLICD

-2689 ANGRWSLGESMPTC
+2689 ANGKWSLGNSMPTC

-2712 TPPSGH
+2712 IPPNGH
-2718 RIGTM
+2718 RIGTL

-2745 RECLANGLWS
+2745 RECMANGLWS

-2781 FNYRGS
+2781 YNYRGS
-2787 VVYQCSAGFRLI
+2787 VVYQCNAGFRLI

-2830 INGLTQGSQF
+2830 INGLTQGNQF

-2849 CNPGYIAEGA
+2849 CNPGYVSEGA
-2859 ARSQCLASGQWSDTL
+2859 AGSQCLANGQWSDTL
-2874 PTCRIINCTDP
+2874 PTCRM
-2885 GHQENSVRQIHASG
+2885 
-2899 PHRFSFGTT
+2899 
-2908 VSYQCS
+2908 
-2914 HGFYL
+2914 
-2919 LGTPALSCQGDGTWD
+2919 
-2934 RPRPQCLLVSCGH
+2934 VSCGH
-2947 PGSPPHA
+2947 PGSPPHS
-2954 QMSGDSYI
+2954 QMSGDNYT
-2962 VGAFVRYSCTGKR
+2962 VGAVVHYSCSGKR

-2980 ATRMC
+2980 ATRVC

-2990 WTGSLPHCSGTST
+2990 WTGSLPHCSGTSM
-3003 GVCGDPGIPAHG
+3003 GICGDPGIPAHG
-3015 IRLGDSFAPGSLMR
+3015 IRLGESFAPGSLMR
-3029 FSCEAGYVLRGS
+3029 FSCEAGHVLRGS

-3054 SQPECGVI
+3054 TQPECGVI

-3107 NGTWTGSDPECTVIN
+3107 NGTWTGSDPECTVIK

-3127 IPANGIRLGNDFRYN
+3127 VPANGLRLGSDFRYN
-3142 KTVTF
+3142 KTVTY
-3147 QCIPG
+3147 QCVPG
-3152 HMMESHRVSVLS
+3152 YMMESHRVSVLS

-3199 TWGSSVSYACLE
+3199 MWGSSVTYACLE
-3211 GYQLSLPAVLTC
+3211 GYQLSLPAVLT
-3223 EGNGSWTGE
+3223 S
-3232 LPQCF
+3232 
-3237 PVFCGDPGVPP
+3237 VFCGDPGVPA
-3248 RGKREDRGF
+3248 RGRREDRGF
-3257 SYRSSVSYSCRPPL
+3257 SYRSSVSFSCQSPL

-3335 QGSTSRTCLPNLT
+3335 QGSTTRTCLPNLT
-3348 WSGTPPDCVPHHCKQ
+3348 WSGSPPDCVPHHCKQ
-3363 PETPTHTNVGALDLP
+3363 PETPTHANVGALDLP

-3384 IYSCQEG
+3384 IYTCQEG
-3391 FSLRGGSEHR
+3391 FSLKGGSEHR

-3410 GKPPVC
+3410 GKPPIC

-3425 PINTAREPP
+3425 PINPAREPP

-3468 TSFQIANSKVNATM
+3468 TGFQVVSSKVNATM

-3493 GNYRKEDFRLLL
+3493 GIYKKEDFHLRL
-3505 QVYHVTGPVE
+3505 QVYQITGPVE
-3515 NFVDKFKDDHWALD
+3515 IFVNKFKDDHWALD

-3539 TFVYQGSVKGR
+3539 TFIYQGSVKGH

-3640 TDIMSNEAEFT
+3640 TDIMATEAEFT

>member
-1 MPALRVRQSFW
+1 MPRSRGREQGRCGCPAGRARGETGISALVPGAGSRWGRPPPPTPPPLLLLLGWGLLSVSAAAGQNCTFQLHGPNGTVESPGFPYGYPNYANCTWTITAEEQHRIQLVFQSFALEEDFDVLSVFDGPPQPENLR
-12 CMRKLYKKLKSKLTG
+12 MRLTG

-35 SAASTL
+35 SAATTL
-41 SLSLISDYA
+41 SLRLISDYA
-50 VSAQGFRASYEV
+50 VSAQGFHATYEV

-74 PNGVQQG
+74 PNGIQQG

-105 LTCHASSENSAT
+105 LTCHAGSENSAT

-139 GIISSPHFPAEYH
+139 GIISSPHFPSEYH

-225 RGFSAQYQGENS
+225 RGFSAQYQ
-237 EQKQHVET
+237 V
-245 ASPTFSKSFMNQGRA
+245 
-260 LISEHHAI
+260 
-268 DRNGF
+268 
-273 ANDLFKKQIELKS
+273 KKQIELKS

-297 NQKTSVLTQVGV
+297 SQKTS
-309 SQGHNMCPD
+309 
-318 PGIPE
+318 
-323 KGKRLGSDFRLG
+323 
-335 SSVQFTCNEGYD
+335 
-347 LQGSKRITCMKVSDM
+347 
-362 FAAWSDH
+362 
-369 RPVCRARM
+369 
-377 CDAHLRGPSGIIT
+377 
-390 SPNFPIQYDNNAHC
+390 
-404 VWIITALNPAKV
+404 
-416 IKLAFEEFDLERGY
+416 
-430 DTLTV
+430 
-435 GDGGQDGDQKTVLYM
+435 
-450 VQTTKYLS
+450 
-458 PISLTG
+458 
-464 TSVPD
+464 
-469 LIVSTHHQMWL
+469 
-480 LFQSDSSGSSL
+480 
-491 GFKAS
+491 
-496 YEEIEQGSCGDPGI
+496 
-510 PAYGQREGSRFRHG
+510 
-524 DTLKFECQPAFELV
+524 
-538 GQKSITCQKNNQW
+538 
-551 SAKKPG
+551 
-557 CVFSCFFNFT
+557 VFSCFFNFT
-567 SPSGIV
+567 SPSGVV

-614 FLVIKDGATAEAPVL
+614 FLVIKDGATAEAPIL

-929 NNLNCTWVIET
+929 NNLNCTWIIET

-1118 GIQLKAKAFELAEGD
+1118 GIQLKARAFELSEGD
-1133 LLKVYDGTNNSARL
+1133 VLKVYDGNNNSARL
-1147 LGVFSRSEMLGVTL
+1147 LGVFSRSEMMGVTL

-1174 DAENTSKGFELQF
+1174 DAENTSKGFELHF

-1192 IRCEDPGT
+1192 IKCEDPGT
-1200 PQFGYKVHDG
+1200 PKFGYKVHDE
-1210 GHFAGSSVTFNCDP
+1210 GHFAGSSVSFSCDP
-1224 GYTLRGSEELMCL
+1224 GYSLRGSEELLCL

-1288 DAGCT
+1288 EAGCT

-1326 SGPMLPKDLHS
+1326 SGPALPKDLHS

-1363 STATSCNDPGV
+1363 STATSCNDPGI

-1403 SAEINC
+1403 SAEISC
-1409 VRIENRFF
+1409 VKIENRFF
-1417 WQPSPPTCIGAHMS
+1417 WQPSPPTCI
-1431 QVPTCPRCPHAPGA
+1431 
-1445 HMSQVPTCP
+1445 
-1454 KYPHAPGARMSQ
+1454 
-1466 TDAVNTPEALLNS
+1466 
-1479 GHKTVGRCQVVHVPD
+1479 
-1494 RPRRH
+1494 
-1499 HFDHETSPLSITDNL
+1499 
-1514 LGETSPLFTTKGTD
+1514 
-1528 ARPERLAPCGGD
+1528 APCGGD

-1669 SSITYYCHGG
+1669 SSVTYYCHGG
-1679 YEVEGASTLSCIL
+1679 YEVEGTSTLSCIL
-1692 GPDGKPLWNNPRPVC
+1692 GPDGKPVWNNPRPVC

-1726 YPQNYTSGQTCLYF
+1726 YPQNYTSGQICLYF
-1740 VTVPKDY
+1740 VTVPKDF

-1760 NDIVEVHDGY
+1760 NDVVEVHDGH
-1770 SQHARLL
+1770 SQHSRLL

-1785 GESLPLATSNQI
+1785 GESLPLATSNQV
-1797 LIKFSAKGQV
+1797 LIKFSAKGLT
-1807 PARGFHFVYQA
+1807 PAKGFHFVYQA

-1843 SVGAIIRFE
+1843 SVGAIVRFE

-1908 LNSLNCVWKIM
+1908 LNSLNCVWKIV
-1919 VPEGAGIQIQVISFV
+1919 VPEGAGIQIQVVSFV

-2010 IKTGER
+2010 VKTGER

-2057 AQCGGEVEEMEGVIL
+2057 AQCGGTVEEMEGVIL

-2081 SNMDCSWKIVLPV
+2081 SNMDCSWKIALPV

-2100 QFLNFSTEPNHDFLE
+2100 QFLNFSTEPNHDYIE
-2115 IRSGPSETSRM
+2115 IRNGPYETSRM
-2126 MGRFSGSELPG
+2126 MGRFSGSELPS
-2137 SLLSTSHDT
+2137 SLLSTSHET
-2146 IVYFHSDHSQNRPGF
+2146 TVYFHSDHSQNRPGF

-2201 GYQLTGQPVLTCL
+2201 GYQLTGHPVLTCQ

-2222 HPLPRCEVPCG
+2222 HPLPKCEVPCD
-2233 GNITSFNGTVY
+2233 GNITSSNGTVY
-2244 SPGYPS
+2244 SPGFPS

-2270 HLNLSLLQIEP
+2270 RLNLSLLQTEP
-2281 FGDYITVW
+2281 SGDFITIW
-2289 DGPQQTSLQ
+2289 DGPQQTAPR
-2298 LGVFTRSLSKK
+2298 LGVFTRSMAKK
-2309 IAHSSSNQVLL
+2309 TVQSSSNQVLL
-2320 KFHRDTATGGIFA
+2320 KFHRDAATGGIFA

-2379 GSEIL
+2379 GNEIL

-2436 VRVEPEYNIS
+2436 VRVEPDYNIS
-2446 VTVEYF
+2446 LTVEYF

-2515 PYCSLPKAPLHGFIL
+2515 PYCSLPRAPLHGFVL
-2530 GQTTTQPGGSIHFG
+2530 GQTSTQPGGSIHFG
-2544 CDRGY
+2544 CNAGY

-2580 CGLPDAPKNG
+2580 CGLPEAPKNG
-2590 IVFGKEYTVGTKA
+2590 MVFGKEYTVGTKA
-2603 VYSCNEGYH
+2603 VYSCSEGYH
-2612 LQTGAEATAECLD
+2612 LQAGAEATAECLD
-2625 TGLWSNSNVPPQ
+2625 TGLWSNRNVPPQ
-2637 CVPVTCPDIS
+2637 CVPVTCPDVS

-2658 IYETQY
+2658 IFETQY
-2664 QFQAQLILICD
+2664 QFQAQLMLICD

-2689 ANGRWSLGESMPTC
+2689 ANGKWSLGDSTPTC
-2703 QIISCGELP
+2703 RIISCGELP
-2712 TPPSGH
+2712 IPPNGH
-2718 RIGTM
+2718 RIGTL

-2745 RECLANGLWS
+2745 RECMANGLWS

-2781 FNYRGS
+2781 YSYRGS
-2787 VVYQCSAGFRLI
+2787 VVYQCNAGFRLI

-2830 INGLTQGSQF
+2830 VDGLTQGNQF

-2849 CNPGYIAEGA
+2849 CNPGYMAEGA
-2859 ARSQCLASGQWSDTL
+2859 ARSQCLASGQWSDML

-2885 GHQENSVRQIHASG
+2885 GHQENSVRQVHASG

-2908 VSYQCS
+2908 VSYRCN

-2919 LGTPALSCQGDGTWD
+2919 LGTPVLSCQGDGTWD

-2947 PGSPPHA
+2947 PGSPPHS
-2954 QMSGDSYI
+2954 QMSGDSYT
-2962 VGAFVRYSCTGKR
+2962 VGAVVRYSCIGKR

-2980 ATRMC
+2980 STRMC

-2990 WTGSLPHCSGTST
+2990 WTGSLPHCSGTSV

-3015 IRLGDSFAPGSLMR
+3015 IRLGDSFDPGTVMR
-3029 FSCEAGYVLRGS
+3029 FSCEAGHVLRGS

-3107 NGTWTGSDPECTVIN
+3107 NGTWTGSDPECLVIN

-3127 IPANGIRLGNDFRYN
+3127 IPANGLRLGNDFRYN
-3142 KTVTF
+3142 KTVTY
-3147 QCIPG
+3147 QCVPG
-3152 HMMESHRVSVLS
+3152 YMMESHRVSVLS

-3175 PVCKAI
+3175 PVCKAL
-3181 MCKPPQLIP
+3181 MCKPPPLIP

-3199 TWGSSVSYACLE
+3199 MWGSSVTYACLE
-3211 GYQLSLPAVLTC
+3211 GYQLSLPAVFTC

-3248 RGKREDRGF
+3248 RGRREDRGF
-3257 SYRSSVSYSCRPPL
+3257 SYRSSVSFSCHPPL

-3300 TCADPGMPQFGI
+3300 TCADPGVPQFGI
-3312 QNSSQG
+3312 QNNSQG

-3335 QGSTSRTCLPNLT
+3335 QGSTTRTCLPNLT
-3348 WSGTPPDCVPHHCKQ
+3348 WSGTPPDCVPHHCRQ
-3363 PETPTHTNVGALDLP
+3363 PETPTHANVGALDLP

-3391 FSLRGGSEHR
+3391 FSLKGGSEHR

-3410 GKPPVC
+3410 GKPPIC

-3434 LTQASVPGDVFAKN
+3434 LTQALIPGDVFAKN

-3468 TSFQIANSKVNATM
+3468 TGFQVANSKVNATM

-3493 GNYRKEDFRLLL
+3493 GTYKKEDFHLLL
-3505 QVYHVTGPVE
+3505 QVYQITGPVE
-3515 NFVDKFKDDHWALD
+3515 IFMNKFKDDHWALD
-3529 GHVSSESSGG
+3529 GHVSSESSGA
-3539 TFVYQGSVKGR
+3539 TFIYQGSVKGQ

-3640 TDIMSNEAEFT
+3640 TDIMASEAEFT

>member
-1 MPALRVRQSFW
+1 M
-12 CMRKLYKKLKSKLTG
+12 T
-27 FQLPATIV
+27 
-35 SAASTL
+35 AAVPEEWVVV
-41 SLSLISDYA
+41 A
-50 VSAQGFRASYEV
+50 VVAEV
-62 LPSHTCGNPGRL
+62 VTDEGACGCG
-74 PNGVQQG
+74 G
-81 STFNLGDKVRYSCNP
+81 
-96 GFFLEGHAV
+96 AV
-105 LTCHASSENSAT
+105 L
-117 WDFPLPSCRADD
+117 
-129 ACGGTLRGQS
+129 Q
-139 GIISSPHFPAEYH
+139 
-152 NNADCTWTI
+152 
-161 LAELGDT
+161 
-168 IALVF
+168 LV
-173 IDFQLEDGYDFLEVT
+173 T
-188 GTEGSSLWFTGASLP
+188 
-203 APVISSKN
+203 
-211 WLRLHFTSDGNHRQ
+211 
-225 RGFSAQYQGENS
+225 
-237 EQKQHVET
+237 
-245 ASPTFSKSFMNQGRA
+245 
-260 LISEHHAI
+260 
-268 DRNGF
+268 
-273 ANDLFKKQIELKS
+273 
-286 RGVKLMPSKDN
+286 
-297 NQKTSVLTQVGV
+297 
-309 SQGHNMCPD
+309 
-318 PGIPE
+318 
-323 KGKRLGSDFRLG
+323 
-335 SSVQFTCNEGYD
+335 
-347 LQGSKRITCMKVSDM
+347 
-362 FAAWSDH
+362 
-369 RPVCRARM
+369 
-377 CDAHLRGPSGIIT
+377 
-390 SPNFPIQYDNNAHC
+390 
-404 VWIITALNPAKV
+404 
-416 IKLAFEEFDLERGY
+416 
-430 DTLTV
+430 
-435 GDGGQDGDQKTVLYM
+435 
-450 VQTTKYLS
+450 
-458 PISLTG
+458 
-464 TSVPD
+464 
-469 LIVSTHHQMWL
+469 
-480 LFQSDSSGSSL
+480 
-491 GFKAS
+491 
-496 YEEIEQGSCGDPGI
+496 
-510 PAYGQREGSRFRHG
+510 
-524 DTLKFECQPAFELV
+524 LV
-538 GQKSITCQKNNQW
+538 G
-551 SAKKPG
+551 
-557 CVFSCFFNFT
+557 
-567 SPSGIV
+567 
-573 LSPNYPEDYGNHL
+573 
-586 HCVWLILARPE
+586 
-597 SRIHLAFNDID
+597 
-608 VEPQFD
+608 
-614 FLVIKDGATAEAPVL
+614 
-629 GTFSGNQLPSSITS
+629 
-643 SGHVARLEFQ
+643 GH
-653 TDHSTGKRG
+653 
-662 FNITFTT
+662 
-669 FRHNEC
+669 
-675 PDPGVPVN
+675 
-683 GKRFGDS
+683 
-690 LQLGSSISFLCDEG
+690 
-704 FLGTQGSETITCVL
+704 
-718 KEGSVVWNS
+718 
-727 AVLRCEAPC
+727 
-736 GGHLTSPSGT
+736 GGH
-746 ILSPGWPGFYKDAL
+746 
-760 SCAWVIEAQPGY
+760 
-772 PIKITFDRFKTEV
+772 
-785 NYDTLEVRDGRTYS
+785 
-799 APLIGVYHGTQVP
+799 
-812 QFLISTSNYLY
+812 
-823 LLFSTDKSHSDI
+823 
-835 GFQLRYETITLQS
+835 
-848 DHCLDPGIP
+848 
-857 VNGQRHGND
+857 
-866 FYVGALVTFSCD
+866 
-878 SGYTLSDGEPLEC
+878 
-891 EPNFQWSR
+891 
-899 ALPSCE
+899 
-905 ALCGGFIQGSSGTI
+905 
-919 LSPGFPDFYP
+919 
-929 NNLNCTWVIET
+929 
-940 SHGKG
+940 
-945 VFFTFHTFHLESG
+945 
-958 HDYLLIT
+958 
-965 ENGSFTQPLRQLTGS
+965 
-980 RLPAPISA
+980 
-988 GLYGNFTAQVRFI
+988 
-1001 SDFSM
+1001 
-1006 SYEGFNI
+1006 
-1013 TFSEYDLE
+1013 
-1021 PCEEPEVP
+1021 
-1029 AYSIRKGLQFG
+1029 
-1040 VGDTLTFSCF
+1040 VGDTL
-1050 PGYRLEGTARITCLG
+1050 
-1065 GRRRLWSSPLPR
+1065 
-1077 CVAECGNSVTGTQGT
+1077 
-1092 LLSPNFPVNYNNNHE
+1092 
-1107 CIYSIQTQPGK
+1107 
-1118 GIQLKAKAFELAEGD
+1118 
-1133 LLKVYDGTNNSARL
+1133 
-1147 LGVFSRSEMLGVTL
+1147 
-1161 NSTSSSL
+1161 
-1168 WLDFIT
+1168 
-1174 DAENTSKGFELQF
+1174 
-1187 SSFEL
+1187 
-1192 IRCEDPGT
+1192 
-1200 PQFGYKVHDG
+1200 
-1210 GHFAGSSVTFNCDP
+1210 
-1224 GYTLRGSEELMCL
+1224 
-1237 SGERRTWDRP
+1237 
-1247 LPTCVAECGGTV
+1247 
-1259 RGEVSGQVLSPGYPA
+1259 
-1274 PYEHNLN
+1274 
-1281 CIWTIEA
+1281 
-1288 DAGCT
+1288 
-1293 IGLHFLVFDT
+1293 
-1303 EEVHDVLR
+1303 
-1311 IWDGPV
+1311 
-1317 ESGVLLKEL
+1317 
-1326 SGPMLPKDLHS
+1326 
-1337 TFNSV
+1337 
-1342 VLQFSTDFFT
+1342 
-1352 SKQGFAIQFSV
+1352 

-1403 SAEINC
+1403 SAEISC
-1409 VRIENRFF
+1409 VKIENRFF
-1417 WQPSPPTCIGAHMS
+1417 WQPSPPTCM
-1431 QVPTCPRCPHAPGA
+1431 
-1445 HMSQVPTCP
+1445 
-1454 KYPHAPGARMSQ
+1454 
-1466 TDAVNTPEALLNS
+1466 
-1479 GHKTVGRCQVVHVPD
+1479 
-1494 RPRRH
+1494 
-1499 HFDHETSPLSITDNL
+1499 
-1514 LGETSPLFTTKGTD
+1514 
-1528 ARPERLAPCGGD
+1528 APCGGD

-1611 LPGRIESSS
+1611 LPSRIESSS

-1692 GPDGKPLWNNPRPVC
+1692 GPDGKPTWNNPRPVC

-1760 NDIVEVHDGY
+1760 NDVVEVHDGHT
-1770 SQHARLL
+1770 QHSRLL

-1785 GESLPLATSNQI
+1785 GESLPLATSNQV
-1797 LIKFSAKGQV
+1797 LIKFSAKGQA

-1843 SVGAIIRFE
+1843 SVGAIVRFE

-1870 PGALAQWNVSAPT
+1870 PGALAQWNVSAPS

-1908 LNSLNCVWKIM
+1908 LNSLNCVWKIT

-1992 YKTVGLSS
+1992 YKSEKPGVQRAVGLSS

-2010 IKTGER
+2010 VKAGGR

-2057 AQCGGEVEEMEGVIL
+2057 AQCGGAVEELEGVIL

-2081 SNMDCSWKIVLPV
+2081 SNMDCSWKIALPV

-2100 QFLNFSTEPNHDFLE
+2100 QFLNFSTEPNHDFIE
-2115 IRSGPSETSRM
+2115 IRNGPYETSRM

-2137 SLLSTSHDT
+2137 SLLSTSHET
-2146 IVYFHSDHSQNRPGF
+2146 TVYFHSDHSQNRPGF
-2161 KLEYQAYE
+2161 KMEYQAYE

-2180 NGIVRGAGYNVGQSV
+2180 SGIVRGAGYNVGQSV

-2201 GYQLTGQPVLTCL
+2201 GYQLNGHPVLTCQ

-2233 GNITSFNGTVY
+2233 GNITSSNGTVY
-2244 SPGYPS
+2244 SPGFPS
-2250 PYSSSQDCVW
+2250 PYSSSQDCTW
-2260 LITVPIGHGV
+2260 LITVPLGHGIR
-2270 HLNLSLLQIEP
+2270 LNLSLLQTEP
-2281 FGDYITVW
+2281 SGDFITVW
-2289 DGPQQTSLQ
+2289 DGPQLTAPK
-2298 LGVFTRSLSKK
+2298 LGVFTRSLAKK
-2309 IAHSSSNQVLL
+2309 TVDSSSNQVLL
-2320 KFHRDTATGGIFA
+2320 KFHRDAAMGGIFA
-2333 IAFSAYPLT
+2333 IAFLAYPLT

-2436 VRVEPEYNIS
+2436 VRVEPDYNIS
-2446 VTVEYF
+2446 LTVEYF

-2515 PYCSLPKAPLHGFIL
+2515 PYCSLPRAPLHGFIL
-2530 GQTTTQPGGSIHFG
+2530 GQTSTQPGGSIHFG
-2544 CDRGY
+2544 CNAGY
-2549 RLVGHSMAICT
+2549 RLVGQSMAICT
-2560 RHPQGYHLWSE
+2560 RHPQGYYLWSE

-2580 CGLPDAPKNG
+2580 CGLPEAPKNG
-2590 IVFGKEYTVGTKA
+2590 MVFGKEYTVGTKA
-2603 VYSCNEGYH
+2603 VYSCSEGYH
-2612 LQTGAEATAECLD
+2612 LQAGAEATAECLE
-2625 TGLWSNSNVPPQ
+2625 TGLWSNRNVPPQ

-2658 IYETQY
+2658 IFETQY
-2664 QFQAQLILICD
+2664 QFQAQLMLICD

-2689 ANGRWSLGESMPTC
+2689 ANGKWSLGNSMPTC

-2712 TPPSGH
+2712 IPPSGH
-2718 RIGTM
+2718 RIGTL

-2745 RECLANGLWS
+2745 RECMANGLWS
-2755 GSEVRCLAGHCGT
+2755 GSDVRCLAGHCGT

-2781 FNYRGS
+2781 YSYRGS
-2787 VVYQCSAGFRLI
+2787 VVYQCDAGFRLI

-2830 INGLTQGSQF
+2830 INGLTQGNQF

-2849 CNPGYIAEGA
+2849 CNPGYVAEGA

-2885 GHQENSVRQIHASG
+2885 GHQENSVRQVHASG

-2908 VSYQCS
+2908 VSYQCN

-2919 LGTPALSCQGDGTWD
+2919 LGTPVLTCQGDGTWD
-2934 RPRPQCLLVSCGH
+2934 RPHPQCLLVSCGH
-2947 PGSPPHA
+2947 PGSPPYS
-2954 QMSGDSYI
+2954 QMSGDSYT
-2962 VGAFVRYSCTGKR
+2962 VGAVVRYSCTGKR

-2980 ATRMC
+2980 TTRMC

-2990 WTGSLPHCSGTST
+2990 WTGSLPHCSVSYVLAAGGYTMALTRQPLDFPINKFAHINLCEDTDRRYQNSKGTSMGT
-3003 GVCGDPGIPAHG
+3003 CGDPGIPAHG

-3029 FSCEAGYVLRGS
+3029 FSCEAGHVLRGS
-3041 SERTCQA
+3041 SERICQA

-3054 SQPECGVI
+3054 TQPECGVI

-3075 VFSDGLVFSS
+3075 LFSDGLVFSS

-3127 IPANGIRLGNDFRYN
+3127 TPANGLRLGSDFRYN
-3142 KTVTF
+3142 KTVTY
-3147 QCIPG
+3147 QCVPG
-3152 HMMESHRVSVLS
+3152 YMMESHRVSVLS

-3199 TWGSSVSYACLE
+3199 MWGSSVTYACLE

-3237 PVFCGDPGVPP
+3237 H
-3248 RGKREDRGF
+3248 
-3257 SYRSSVSYSCRPPL
+3257 
-3271 VLVGS
+3271 
-3276 PRRFCQSDGTWSG
+3276 
-3289 TQPSCIDPTLT
+3289 PTLT

-3312 QNSSQG
+3312 QNNSQG

-3348 WSGTPPDCVPHHCKQ
+3348 WSGTPPDCVPHHCRQ
-3363 PETPTHTNVGALDLP
+3363 PETPTHANVGALDLP

-3391 FSLRGGSEHR
+3391 FSLKGGSEHR

-3410 GKPPVC
+3410 GKPPIC

-3434 LTQASVPGDVFAKN
+3434 LAQASVPGDVFAKN

-3468 TSFQIANSKVNATM
+3468 TGFQAVNSKVNATM

-3493 GNYRKEDFRLLL
+3493 GIYKKEDFHLLL
-3505 QVYHVTGPVE
+3505 QVYQITGPVE
-3515 NFVDKFKDDHWALD
+3515 IFVNKFKDDHWALD

-3539 TFVYQGSVKGR
+3539 TFIYQGSVKGQ

-3561 LRLLESDPES
+3561 LRLLESDSES

-3640 TDIMSNEAEFT
+3640 TDIMASEAEFT